1 MNLGAV
7 RRAVAGAKAE
17 SNGRLSKKLMDELGS
32 HGPGESK
39 RLRDAALR
47 GMCDPEWGTE
57 IGRLFL
63 DDRCTKAQFEAGK
76 RWGRLVTAYLRA
88 IGAPPPHAKSPSLV
102 VSMGGGREGDVE
114 RPEDAEKVMA
124 MDAALKALAGAGGAA
139 MVAVRSVCESNEL
152 PVGVVGLKNLLKGL
166 DRLSVFWGLVPVPRR
181 G

>member
-1 MNLGAV
+1 MNLSAV

-17 SNGRLSKKLMDELGS
+17 SNGRISKKLLDELGA

-47 GMCDPEWGTE
+47 GTRDAEWGTE

-63 DDRCTKAQFEAGK
+63 DDRCTKIQFEAGK

-88 IGAPPPHAKSPSLV
+88 IGAPPPHAKSPSLT
-102 VSMGGGREGDVE
+102 VSVGGTAPDLV
-114 RPEDAEKVMA
+114 RPEDAEKVLA
-124 MDAALKALAGAGGAA
+124 MDAALAALAGAGGEA

-152 PVGVVGLKNLLKGL
+152 PVGVVGLKSLLKGL
-166 DRLSVFWGLVPVPRR
+166 DRLAVFWGLVPLGRR
-181 G
+181 T